1 MADQIPSDLRY
12 SKDHEWARVQGDVA
26 RIGITWHAQDQ
37 LGDVV
42 FVELPAA
49 GSKVEKGK
57 QFGVVESTKAVS
69 ELFSP
74 VTGTVKSVN
83 EALSKSPDQVNS
95 DPYGK
100 AWMIEVQL
108 ANPAEVNELLD
119 AKGYGELTKA

>member
-12 SKDHEWARVQGDVA
+12 SKDHEWARVQGDTV

-42 FVELPAA
+42 FVELPAV
-49 GSKVEKGK
+49 GTKVEKGK

-74 VTGTVKSVN
+74 VTGTVKAVN
-83 EALSKSPDQVNS
+83 DALTKAPDKVNTE
-95 DPYGK
+95 PYGA

-108 ANPAEVNELLD
+108 SDPKEVGELLD
-119 AKGYGELTKA
+119 AKAYGELTKS

>member
-12 SKDHEWARVQGDVA
+12 SKDHEWARVQGDTV

-42 FVELPAA
+42 FVELPAL
-49 GSKVEKGK
+49 GTKVEKGK

-74 VTGTVKSVN
+74 VTGTVKAVN
-83 EALSKSPDQVNS
+83 DALTKSPDKVNTE
-95 DPYGK
+95 PYGA

-108 ANPAEVNELLD
+108 SDPKEVAEMLD
-119 AKGYGELTKA
+119 AKAYGELTKS